1 MDSGRAAHAARNR
14 STSSWWRDA
23 NEIGESTPRTWILGK
38 TQFWRA
44 RQKNP
49 LGPPREDVS
58 DRVLVT
64 VFTPV
69 EMPEEVANTAATL
82 DNRVVAFLVFMQN
95 PH

>member
-1 MDSGRAAHAARNR
+1 MQTKLENQLHVLGYWAKLNF
-14 STSSWWRDA
+14 
-23 NEIGESTPRTWILGK
+23 GEPVK
-38 TQFWRA
+38 
-44 RQKNP
+44 KNP

>member
-1 MDSGRAAHAARNR
+1 MQTKLHVLGYWAKLNF
-14 STSSWWRDA
+14 
-23 NEIGESTPRTWILGK
+23 GEPVKKTP
-38 TQFWRA
+38 
-44 RQKNP
+44 P
-49 LGPPREDVS
+49 EPPREGVS